1 MHAAPTMQYTQYF
14 NTMRFAIQANI
25 VARLNVC

>member
-1 MHAAPTMQYTQYF
+1 MHAEPTMQHAQYF
-14 NTMRFAIQANI
+14 NTMRFAVQANI

>member
-1 MHAAPTMQYTQYF
+1 MHAAPTMSFAKQYAF
-14 NTMRFAIQANI
+14 MAII

>member
-1 MHAAPTMQYTQYF
+1 MHTAPTMSFAKQYAF
-14 NTMRFAIQANI
+14 MAII

>member
-1 MHAAPTMQYTQYF
+1 MHAAPTMS
-14 NTMRFAIQANI
+14 FAKQHAFMAII

>member
-1 MHAAPTMQYTQYF
+1 MHAVPTMQYVK
-14 NTMRFAIQANI
+14 RFAIQANI

>member
-1 MHAAPTMQYTQYF
+1 MHAAPTMTYAKA
-14 NTMRFAIQANI
+14 FAFQANI

>member
-1 MHAAPTMQYTQYF
+1 MHAVPTMSYAKA
-14 NTMRFAIQANI
+14 FAFQAII

>member
-1 MHAAPTMQYTQYF
+1 MHAAPTTQYVK
-14 NTMRFAIQANI
+14 RFAIQATI

>member
-1 MHAAPTMQYTQYF
+1 MHAAPTMSYTQRF
-14 NTMRFAIQANI
+14 NTVGFAFQAKI